1 MKAVAARL
9 RRRYP
14 DVPGEEID
22 RVLSEAHRAYDG
34 RPIRHFVPIFVER
47 DVRDALTRPR
57 AAVPDPSHSSP
68 AVSRPRPWARRTR
81 LTGDLHSPGLR
92 RPRRVRIM

>member
-57 AAVPDPSHSSP
+57 AAAPDSTP
-68 AVSRPRPWARRTR
+68 PRQR
-81 LTGDLHSPGLR
+81 LTQVTS
-92 RPRRVRIM
+92 VVST

>member
-14 DVPGEEID
+14 EVPGEEID
-22 RVLSEAHRAYDG
+22 RVLSEAHRAYGG

-47 DVRDALTRPR
+47 DVRDVLTRPR
-57 AAVPDPSHSSP
+57 AAVPAPATPRQRSADHDRGP
-68 AVSRPRPWARRTR
+68 AVPA
-81 LTGDLHSPGLR
+81 
-92 RPRRVRIM
+92 

>member
-47 DVRDALTRPR
+47 EATDALARSR
-57 AAVPDPSHSSP
+57 AAVPDPSP
-68 AVSRPRPWARRTR
+68 PRQR
-81 LTGDLHSPGLR
+81 LT
-92 RPRRVRIM
+92 RVTSVVST